1 MKKISLQDISESLGI
16 SKSTISSVLNGRGD
30 EKRVSKETQ
39 EKIIRFASEH
49 NYKPNLLARGLSRG
63 KSDMIGLV
71 VPNISDIFFAR
82 IARRIEE
89 YAEQSGYNVVF
100 SSTGESK
107 ERESQLIQ
115 SMLDRQVDGLIIAS
129 SQKNKEDILRLKN
142 RSFPFVLIDRH
153 YPEID
158 THYVGIDNVGGV
170 KSAVEQLINTGRRRI
185 ALVSLSIG
193 LEPIRERLISYK
205 LTLKKHG
212 LQVDE
217 GLIHGLDYQSMESSM
232 RDVIKSL
239 VLGPKKVDGIVFM
252 THFLTAYGLREIKKL
267 HVRVPGDVGLVSLG
281 QMSAFDLMEPPVT
294 SVVLPS
300 SEIGDKAV
308 DILLR
313 NMRDSNLKYEKISL
327 LTELVVRQSCGA
339 TLKYSN
345 KL

>member
-1 MKKISLQDISESLGI
+1 MKKTSLQDISESLGI

-30 EKRVSKETQ
+30 EKRVSKDTQ
-39 EKIIRFASEH
+39 EKIISFAREH
-49 NYKPNLLARGLSRG
+49 NYKPNLLARGLSCG

-89 YAEQSGYNVVF
+89 DAEQSGYTVVF

-129 SQKNKEDILRLKN
+129 CQKNSEDIVRLKEMN
-142 RSFPFVLIDRH
+142 FPFVLIDRH
-153 YPEID
+153 YPGIE
-158 THYVGIDNVGGV
+158 THYVGMDNMGAVS
-170 KSAVEQLINTGRRRI
+170 SAFEHLIHTGRRRI

-193 LEPIRERLISYK
+193 LEPIRERLLSYK
-205 LTLKKHG
+205 QSMAKHDMEVKDG
-212 LQVDE
+212 FIQE
-217 GLIHGLDYQSMESSM
+217 LDYRRIEAGMH
-232 RDVIKSL
+232 DAIK
-239 VLGPKKVDGIVFM
+239 VMVMGPDRVDGIVFT
-252 THFLTAYGLREIKKL
+252 THFLCAHGLREIKRL
-267 HVRVPGDVGLVSLG
+267 NVRVPEEVALVSLG

-294 SVVLPS
+294 SVALPS

-313 NMRDSNLKYEKISL
+313 NMKKTNPNYEKISL
-327 LTELVVRQSCGA
+327 KTELVVRESCGA
-339 TLKYSN
+339 HL
-345 KL
+345 